1 MRHRWLLALIAS
13 VAACSESPT
22 TSPIERT
29 LLDGEH
35 VFRFDT
41 FGDEAFWTDTL
52 GMHQVVQGISPKTAL
67 GVGLKVDVNAL
78 PAPLVS
84 QLKAGQVNLDDPAT
98 TVALLQLNAVIGVQA
113 TVDANKT
120 VTRFGI
126 TCALCHSTVDNSLA
140 PGIGQR
146 LGGR

>member
-13 VAACSESPT
+13 IAACSESPT

-52 GMHQVVQGISPKTAL
+52 RMHQVVQGISPKTAL

-84 QLKAGQVNLDDPAT
+84 QLKAAAGKLHDAAPTVDLLHVN
-98 TVALLQLNAVIGVQA
+98 ALVGGAVILCA
-113 TVDANKT
+113 HRN
-120 VTRFGI
+120 VTP
-126 TCALCHSTVDNSLA
+126 V
-140 PGIGQR
+140 
-146 LGGR
+146 